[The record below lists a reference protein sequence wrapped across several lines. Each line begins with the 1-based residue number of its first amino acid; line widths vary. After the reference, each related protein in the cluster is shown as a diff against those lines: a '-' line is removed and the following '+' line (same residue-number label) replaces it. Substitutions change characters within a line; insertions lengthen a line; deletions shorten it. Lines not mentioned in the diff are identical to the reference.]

1 LKCSARAHKSAPESD
16 SAISPEKPGTRP
28 GTTGTLA
35 ETIRRRYEV
44 AQLLHLGLSV
54 RAISMATGIP
64 PTSVYRAKRAI
75 ARAEAKQELVVLEIM
90 DKLIRKAARRQTKV
104 R

>member
-1 LKCSARAHKSAPESD
+1 MLRARTHNKSAPEPD

-28 GTTGTLA
+28 GTRA

-54 RAISMATGIP
+54 RTISMATGIP
-64 PTSVYRAKRAI
+64 PTSVHRAKRAI
-75 ARAEAKQELVVLEIM
+75 ARAEAKQELAVLEIM
-90 DKLIRKAARRQTKV
+90 DKLIGKAARRQAKV